1 MLEYQY
7 ENFEMLNDDM
17 YFGLYPVSKEQ
28 NKRRKIKFDEGLPEK
43 IKKSDYNVLMKTI
56 KFHMVGLEERL

>member
-1 MLEYQY
+1 
-7 ENFEMLNDDM
+7 MLNDDM

-43 IKKSDYNVLMKTI
+43 IKKSDYNVLMDAI
-56 KFHMVGLEERL
+56 KFHMLGLEERL

>member
-7 ENFEMLNDDM
+7 ENFEMLNENI

-28 NKRRKIKFDEGLPEK
+28 NRIRKIKFDEGLPEK
-43 IKKSDYNVLMKTI
+43 IKKSDYNVLMDAI
-56 KFHMVGLEERL
+56 KFHMIGLEERL

>member
-1 MLEYQY
+1 
-7 ENFEMLNDDM
+7 MLNDDM

-43 IKKSDYNVLMKTI
+43 IKKSDYNVLM
-56 KFHMVGLEERL
+56 